1 MEQNQYV
8 ITAVQVSKGKIKI
21 SYDAAGDMGTDSYTL
36 ISAEKARP
44 EFYESMLDLRSH
56 VASLLE
62 INFQGVEDRIRPRVV
77 KFEYGSNDRMM
88 AIIEADLKCP
98 LALTTVPIKT
108 PKKTEPI
115 DPERDTDESV
125 FMFQATADQLK
136 QIQKEACLFIDGE
149 RAQEKLF

>member
-77 KFEYGSNDRMM
+77 KFEYDSNDRMM

-108 PKKTEPI
+108 PKKLNRLI
-115 DPERDTDESV
+115 QSV
-125 FMFQATADQLK
+125 TLMNPCSCFKRQPTN
-136 QIQKEACLFIDGE
+136 
-149 RAQEKLF
+149 